1 MSPLSVVKLAV
12 GPVILAVTVLLVL
25 KPFAVITLICTNAL
39 ENNEVDDVKGDDG
52 DDDNNDD
59 TLIAFLTIAESNA
72 TSAVVKTVAQ
82 FAVIHLAAGKRP
94 KALAILRIF
103 LHSPWITIKPPCSSF
118 NCN

>member
-25 KPFAVITLICTNAL
+25 KPFAVITLICTKAL
-39 ENNEVDDVKGDDG
+39 GNNEVDDGKGDDG

-59 TLIAFLTIAESNA
+59 ILIAFLTIAESNA
-72 TSAVVKTVAQ
+72 ASAVVKTVTQ

-94 KALAILRIF
+94 KALAILRI
-103 LHSPWITIKPPCSSF
+103 IPPLALDNS
-118 NCN
+118 